1 MKLSIVVIAALCAF
15 VGFGCQL
22 AGTRPSDGTSST
34 GGAGGNL
41 ENSGSGGTVPR
52 TGSGGSATGSAG
64 QSGNNGG
71 RTGQTDGSSC
81 GTQTFGLNKIPPDL
95 LLVFDKSG
103 SMEELPD
110 GSNCRGAACQ
120 PMEKWA
126 QMTTAINQV
135 VAGTDATIRWGLKF
149 FPDDDQ
155 CAVSDGATV
164 GIAPSN
170 AMPITAA
177 ITGQMPSGRT
187 PTQVA
192 ITAGSAYLKSLPDTN
207 PKFILLATD
216 GEPNCAPA
224 GNNNAS
230 DAAGAVQAVMASAA
244 MGIPVFVVGVG
255 EVTDAEMTLTQMAI
269 AGGEA
274 QAADPRYYPVSS
286 SADLVSALGTIG
298 SMIASCTFGLANPP
312 PDPANVAVNASGMRI
327 PRDPGHLNGWDYGT
341 GQTSIQLYGS
351 WCDDAK
357 AGKLSD
363 VQAIFGC
370 PDVIIP

>member
-1 MKLSIVVIAALCAF
+1 
-15 VGFGCQL
+15 
-22 AGTRPSDGTSST
+22 
-34 GGAGGNL
+34 
-41 ENSGSGGTVPR
+41 
-52 TGSGGSATGSAG
+52 
-64 QSGNNGG
+64 
-71 RTGQTDGSSC
+71 
-81 GTQTFGLNKIPPDL
+81 
-95 LLVFDKSG
+95 
-103 SMEELPD
+103 
-110 GSNCRGAACQ
+110 
-120 PMEKWA
+120 
-126 QMTTAINQV
+126 
-135 VAGTDATIRWGLKF
+135 
-149 FPDDDQ
+149 
-155 CAVSDGATV
+155 
-164 GIAPSN
+164 
-170 AMPITAA
+170 
-177 ITGQMPSGRT
+177 
-187 PTQVA
+187 
-192 ITAGSAYLKSLPDTN
+192 
-207 PKFILLATD
+207 
-216 GEPNCAPA
+216 
-224 GNNNAS
+224 
-230 DAAGAVQAVMASAA
+230 MASAA